1 MKKICS
7 ILMLGVVLF
16 ASSCQDDISTT
27 NTNIDYRLAVGL
39 PIGEATFGI
48 ANLLEKVYSG
58 DNLEQEGDHYNFVMD
73 SEGEF
78 SFRDIKLLEEGV
90 TVSAGEDFD
99 FPAEL
104 SSLSDYSGSS
114 IPFKVGKS
122 TFIEFPSISTTGNQE
137 KIDSAAIEKSTL
149 FIRLNKPDGAK
160 IKVNSFKIKFP
171 IKDYETREPIVL
183 ETSSVENDLFGTD
196 CYFDINDFFVVI
208 EKNPLDPTKGG
219 FTFDV
224 EIDAEFEGGTINS
237 GDKIG
242 YDVTYTI
249 FDHKVVYGTFTADA
263 NLARTHAAMSF
274 NLLRDLNNG
283 KSEGALLF
291 EEVRLFLTLK
301 NYDIG
306 VDLKVTLDSMR
317 GFRRD
322 DTEAIPH
329 EDRYRFAMFQNGT
342 SKKYSLNAERPEVPF
357 TGIPAQT
364 VIKLDNDQGRLS
376 DIFQPEFQ
384 PDMFDFFFA
393 VDISNATGSGF
404 LTKDAKIECD
414 IKLEVPVNLRSGS
427 YYVYTDTIKGFN
439 LGETDLTSYIDEAE
453 LGLMF
458 TNGMPM
464 CVDFSLCLHD
474 AVGNIINSDL
484 NKELFEIESPER
496 NNIGEVDGEPVV
508 SENFRI
514 PISSTTLKQLQEAA
528 YITYSATVKTDDEST
543 YFKDSDSFAV
553 KLKLFAKGGYTG
565 DILGE

>member
-1 MKKICS
+1 
-7 ILMLGVVLF
+7 MLGVVLF

-78 SFRDIKLLEEGV
+78 SFRDIKLLKEGV

-99 FPAEL
+99 FPAEV
-104 SSLSDYSGSS
+104 SSLPSNYSGPS
-114 IPFKVGKS
+114 IPFKVESS
-122 TFIEFPSISTTGNQE
+122 TFIEFPNISTTGNQE

-208 EKNPLDPTKGG
+208 EKNPDPSKTVGG

-263 NLARTHAAMSF
+263 NLAKTRAAMSF

-306 VDLKVTLDSMR
+306 VDLKATLDSMR

-322 DTEAIPH
+322 DTEAIPY

-439 LGETDLTSYIDEAE
+439 LGETDLTTYIDEAE

-474 AVGNIINSDL
+474 SVGNIINSDL

-514 PISSTTLKQLQEAA
+514 PISSTILKQLQEAA

-543 YFKDSDSFAV
+543 YFKDSDAFAV